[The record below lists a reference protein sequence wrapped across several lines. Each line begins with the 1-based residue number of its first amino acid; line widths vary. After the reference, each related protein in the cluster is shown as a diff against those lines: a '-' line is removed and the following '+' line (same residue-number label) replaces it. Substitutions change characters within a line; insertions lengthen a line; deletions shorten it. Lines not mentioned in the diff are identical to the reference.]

1 MFVFNE
7 STSDHQYDFL
17 LFLNQTSSH
26 PSLSKYRLFAFL
38 LHFIT
43 VSLILVFLDVRC
55 EMSLSVKYTAHFIRA
70 WTGLK
75 AKGGIFHYFL
85 CLKEF
90 YFWGEHPSTRRVRVR
105 FMNNHQVF
113 YDLLVTQ
120 MATSEYHFMIIYC
133 FQSLANFAI

>member
-1 MFVFNE
+1 MESIQQRDFMFVFNE

-90 YFWGEHPSTRRVRVR
+90 YFWGSTLVRVGLESDSWTIIR
-105 FMNNHQVF
+105 F
-113 YDLLVTQ
+113 
-120 MATSEYHFMIIYC
+120 FMIFWLPKWLHQNII
-133 FQSLANFAI
+133 SG